1 MTELTGVT
9 WLRFGIWM
17 IVGLAVYF
25 LYSRTRSAVAQR
37 AADREAAEPG
47 P

>member
-9 WLRFGIWM
+9 WLRFGVWM
-17 IVGLAVYF
+17 AVGLAVYF
-25 LYSRTRSAVAQR
+25 FYSRSRSAVARR
-37 AADREAAEPG
+37 AAGRDAAELG